1 MAKTITHGI
10 LALAALAA
18 LVLNFALEWG
28 FPDWL
33 NYVCVGIIGM
43 VSPKPLDILGSVLG
57 KVRGKTAVLALLL
70 VPLLGCAFL
79 NKAVEFAQGSTM
91 HQIDPAAIA
100 IANDTRCDEQPTTY
114 SEALAAFTVPIVEGN
129 PTGKQTAAPLLLL
142 VVKGFLTKP
151 PADQLATFREELAH
165 YCQRLLYPGYD
176 QLYLLG
182 YIDRPCRVK
191 DGKCVGVLVPRSD
204 FRWAFEVA
212 AKRVRGQSVNLAAFV
227 KDYKLGDLEPTQLAA
242 ETAKALTGDG

>member
-33 NYVCVGIIGM
+33 NYVCVGVLGL
-43 VSPKPLDILGSVLG
+43 VSPAPLDILGKL
-57 KVRGKTAVLALLL
+57 RGKTAVLALML
-70 VPLLGCAFL
+70 VSLVGCAFL

-91 HQIDPAAIA
+91 HAIA
-100 IANDTRCDEQPTTY
+100 PEAIEIANDTRCDEQPTNY
-114 SEALAAFTVPIVEGN
+114 SEALAALTVPIIEGN

-165 YCQRLLYPGYD
+165 YCQRRSYPGYD
-176 QLYLLG
+176 QLYLMG

-212 AKRVRGQSVNLAAFV
+212 AKRVRGQKVNLATFV
-227 KDYKLGDLEPTQLAA
+227 NGYKLGDLESTQLAA